1 MDVAVL
7 RVEYLNGNK
16 ENYNIST
23 PEVDK
28 IKIME
33 DRIIISFGKDL
44 STGKKK
50 CKVIITENLTSYEIS
65 PCDERDL
72 VASFG

>member
-1 MDVAVL
+1 MDVAML
-7 RVEYLNGNK
+7 SVEYLNGNT
-16 ENYNIST
+16 ELFDVT
-23 PEVDK
+23 LPEVDV

-33 DRIIISFGKDL
+33 DRIIISFAKDP
-44 STGKKK
+44 SSGKKK
-50 CKVIITENLTSYEIS
+50 CKVIITENLASYEIS